1 MLHTDGF
8 FRQDDIMDGGARE
21 PINEAGAPAGGE
33 PQSTVP
39 EKARLR
45 FGFNSAVSNPD
56 TGADEPAM
64 TEEVVFL
71 EPGEAG
77 AQNIVRAISHQNAG
91 DVLNML
97 SQAGPLRLSDI
108 AERQGIS
115 INAAK
120 YHVDQLMNAGLLE
133 IANTKYSVKG
143 RKVKIYRLKN
153 QIFVIAPK
161 MKQKDFMSAM
171 MRSTSAL
178 GLFLMVFAIAFVQTV
193 VPLPAVALYLPGS
206 AAGSAAPIPP
216 VTDDRLI
223 PAIII
228 AGVVTLLA
236 LFLYQMY
243 SSWKENRSV
252 FA

>member
-1 MLHTDGF
+1 
-8 FRQDDIMDGGARE
+8 MDGGDT
-21 PINEAGAPAGGE
+21 PVKEAGAPAGGE
-33 PQSTVP
+33 PQSPAPGTTHL
-39 EKARLR
+39 K
-45 FGFNSAVSNPD
+45 FGFNSAVSNPG
-56 TGADEPAM
+56 TGTGEQAL

-71 EPGEAG
+71 EPGQAG

-91 DVLNML
+91 DVLSML

-161 MKQKDFMSAM
+161 MKQKDFMSAI
-171 MRSTSAL
+171 MRSSSAL
-178 GLFLMVFAIAFVQTV
+178 GLFLVVFSIAFIQTI

-206 AAGSAAPIPP
+206 AAGSAVPIPP

-243 SSWKENRSV
+243 SVWKENRSV